1 VFHAYL
7 KSTQKWRIKTELAE
21 ITPALQQAIINKED
35 RYFRYHF
42 GVNPLVIVQVAGRH
56 IFRNGRT
63 TGASTITRQVAR
75 LLEPKERTFGNKL
88 LAK

>member
-1 VFHAYL
+1 
-7 KSTQKWRIKTELAE
+7 
-21 ITPALQQAIINKED
+21 LQQAIITKED

-42 GVNPLVIVQVAGRH
+42 GVNPLAIVQVAGRD

-63 TGASTITRQVAR
+63 TGASIITRQVAR
-75 LLEPKERTFGNKL
+75 LRELKARNFGNKL